1 MFNKIKVEYRLA
13 VLEEEVT
20 DLKQE
25 IVDLKQEI
33 VDLKQKNIDRSTT
46 NNWMDRLV
54 GSITDEAAFLEAL
67 DYGRSVRQ
75 ADRPLDDI
83 EEAG

>member
-1 MFNKIKVEYRLA
+1 MFSKIKVEYRLA
-13 VLEEEVT
+13 ILEEEVT

-25 IVDLKQEI
+25 IVDLKQ
-33 VDLKQKNIDRSTT
+33 KNTERPTA

-54 GSITDEAAFLEAL
+54 GSISDEAAFLEAL

-75 ADRPLDDI
+75 SDRPLDDTD
-83 EEAG
+83 EAG

>member
-1 MFNKIKVEYRLA
+1 MFSKIKVEYRLA

-20 DLKQE
+20 DLR
-25 IVDLKQEI
+25 QEI
-33 VDLKQKNIDRSTT
+33 VDLKQKNIDRPAT
-46 NNWMDRLV
+46 NWMDKLV

-75 ADRPLDDI
+75 ADRPLNDI
-83 EEAG
+83 DEAG

>member
-1 MFNKIKVEYRLA
+1 MFSKIKVEYRLA

-33 VDLKQKNIDRSTT
+33 VELKQKNIDRLTA
-46 NNWMDRLV
+46 NNWMDKLI
-54 GSITDEAAFLEAL
+54 GSISDEAAFLEAL

-75 ADRPLDDI
+75 ADKPSS
-83 EEAG
+83 

>member
-1 MFNKIKVEYRLA
+1 MFSKIKVEYRLA

-25 IVDLKQEI
+25 IVDLKQ
-33 VDLKQKNIDRSTT
+33 KNIDRPTT
-46 NNWMDRLV
+46 INWMDKLV
-54 GSITDEAAFLEAL
+54 GSISDEDAFLEAL

-75 ADRPLDDI
+75 SDRHFS
-83 EEAG
+83 

>member
-1 MFNKIKVEYRLA
+1 MLSKIKVEHRLA

-25 IVDLKQEI
+25 IVDLKQ
-33 VDLKQKNIDRSTT
+33 KNIDRSTA

-54 GSITDEAAFLEAL
+54 GSISDEAAFLEAL

-75 ADRPLDDI
+75 SDRPLDDTD
-83 EEAG
+83 EAG

>member
-25 IVDLKQEI
+25 IVDLKQ
-33 VDLKQKNIDRSTT
+33 
-46 NNWMDRLV
+46 
-54 GSITDEAAFLEAL
+54 AAFLEAL

-75 ADRPLDDI
+75 ADQPLDDI

>member
-1 MFNKIKVEYRLA
+1 MFSKIKVEYRLA

-25 IVDLKQEI
+25 IVDLKQ
-33 VDLKQKNIDRSTT
+33 KNIDRPTA
-46 NNWMDRLV
+46 NWMDKLV
-54 GSITDEAAFLEAL
+54 GSISDEAAFLEAL

-75 ADRPLDDI
+75 SDRPLDDI
-83 EEAG
+83 DEAE

>member
-1 MFNKIKVEYRLA
+1 MFSKIKVEYRLA

-33 VDLKQKNIDRSTT
+33 VDLKQKNIDRSTA

-54 GSITDEAAFLEAL
+54 GSISDEAAFLEAL

-75 ADRPLDDI
+75 ADKSSS
-83 EEAG
+83 

>member
-1 MFNKIKVEYRLA
+1 MFSKIKVEYRLA

-33 VDLKQKNIDRSTT
+33 VDLKQKNIDRSIYCKQLDGSTC
-46 NNWMDRLV
+46 RLH
-54 GSITDEAAFLEAL
+54 L
-67 DYGRSVRQ
+67 R
-75 ADRPLDDI
+75 
-83 EEAG
+83 

>member
-1 MFNKIKVEYRLA
+1 MFSKIKVEYRLA

-25 IVDLKQEI
+25 IIDLKQEI
-33 VDLKQKNIDRSTT
+33 VDLKQKNIDRPAT
-46 NNWMDRLV
+46 NWMDKLV

-75 ADRPLDDI
+75 SDRPLDDI
-83 EEAG
+83 DEAG